1 MLGPISKLRISGG
14 KRCREVLNSAAQMS
28 GEALGRHG
36 HHRWKLEDVA
46 AKRDAEDLARD
57 QCGAF
62 VRAF

>member
-1 MLGPISKLRISGG
+1 MLGPILKLRLSGG
-14 KRCREVLNSAAQMS
+14 KRCREVLDSAAQMS

-46 AKRDAEDLARD
+46 AKGHAEDLACNQR
-57 QCGAF
+57 CAF